1 MFFRPCTSGT
11 ETMPYFQRFF
21 LLTGIAFLTVSGSTL
36 AADTFGADRHVA
48 KGVACT
54 VCHGKD
60 MNNIEYPDETTC
72 VKCHPKATVTE
83 KTKKFNPNPHAAPH
97 NGECTLCHMQHEA
110 PVNYCNQ
117 CHKFDFGKIP

>member
-1 MFFRPCTSGT
+1 MSLKTYLVASIGFALLCTAVNAQDKG
-11 ETMPYFQRFF
+11 P
-21 LLTGIAFLTVSGSTL
+21 
-36 AADTFGADRHVA
+36 FGADRHVA

-72 VKCHPKATVTE
+72 VKCHPKAPLVE
-83 KTKKFNPNPHAAPH
+83 KTKKFTPNPHAAPH

-110 PVNYCNQ
+110 SVNYCNQ
-117 CHKFDFGKIP
+117 CHKFDFGTVP